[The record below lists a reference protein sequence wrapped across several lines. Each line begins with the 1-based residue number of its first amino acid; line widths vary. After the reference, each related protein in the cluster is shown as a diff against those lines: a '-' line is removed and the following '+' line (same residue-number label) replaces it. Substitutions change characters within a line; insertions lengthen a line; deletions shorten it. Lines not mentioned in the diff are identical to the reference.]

1 MLTQMKVKSVQIQ
14 ENSPLDLTAT
24 PCEYASL
31 EEILNHSLLQVSYVS
46 LLVII
51 IKG

>member
-14 ENSPLDLTAT
+14 ENSPVDLTAT

-31 EEILNHSLLQVSYVS
+31 ECDTEPLTTTSFIC
-46 LLVII
+46 
-51 IKG
+51 